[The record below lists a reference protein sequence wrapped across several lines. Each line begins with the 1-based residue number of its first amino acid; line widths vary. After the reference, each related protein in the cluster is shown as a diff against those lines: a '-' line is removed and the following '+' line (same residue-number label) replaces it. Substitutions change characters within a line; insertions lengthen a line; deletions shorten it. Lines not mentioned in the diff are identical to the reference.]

1 MFFKRVMN
9 SSHKFLVLLG
19 VGVLLALAFYSLND
33 EPPKIV
39 VSTSTSSTTTT
50 TSTSTIRVNATPII
64 IEKYIQSNS
73 KLQRAREIVDS
84 RDSGECDTI
93 TDPTLA
99 TLRDMCHYTIAVT
112 ERNQSKCE
120 GIRESGLRKTCVDR
134 IKYFLDPNRSKEIIN
149 TSQSGGR
156 Q

>member
-1 MFFKRVMN
+1 MN
-9 SSHKFLVLLG
+9 NSKKFLVLLG
-19 VGVLLALAFYSLND
+19 VAAVLVLAFFNLRD
-33 EPPKIV
+33 ESPAPV

-64 IEKYIQSNS
+64 IEKYTQANS

-99 TLRDMCHYTIAVT
+99 NLRDMCHYTIAVT

-134 IKYFLDPNRSKEIIN
+134 IRYFLDPNRSKEIIN
-149 TSQSGGR
+149 TTQSEGR